1 MSQSKLNNTDTGG
14 TYKCNVANCTGP
26 NKSRVILAWLS
37 YRCLLKT
44 ERKKTK
50 LLCLL
55 STTAHSHNQ
64 TKKGWERNTQRK
76 GVSFFKAGNNQN
88 LKICNQHHP
97 NSKKNSLQ
105 LQQVSSLVMSL
116 IKNIFSLKILVTA
129 ARNSIPQIL
138 SSKSHF

>member
-1 MSQSKLNNTDTGG
+1 MSFKDRKEKNKTTLFNKYHCPFSQSD
-14 TYKCNVANCTGP
+14 
-26 NKSRVILAWLS
+26 
-37 YRCLLKT
+37 
-44 ERKKTK
+44 
-50 LLCLL
+50 
-55 STTAHSHNQ
+55 
-64 TKKGWERNTQRK
+64 KKGMGEKYTEK

>member
-1 MSQSKLNNTDTGG
+1 MSQNKLNNTDTGG

-26 NKSRVILAWLS
+26 NKSRVILAWFLQMS
-37 YRCLLKT
+37 FKDRKEKNKT
-44 ERKKTK
+44 TLFTK
-50 LLCLL
+50 YHCPF
-55 STTAHSHNQ
+55 SQSD
-64 TKKGWERNTQRK
+64 KKGMGEKYTEK

-116 IKNIFSLKILVTA
+116 IKNIFSLKILVTT